1 MEKAR
6 ILIVEDEPIIAMEVK
21 NQIQSLGYE
30 VTSIVD
36 TGEKAIKK
44 AEADKPDLILMDIQI
59 KDKIDGIKA
68 ADIIH
73 TRFNIPVVFA
83 TAYTDEKYL
92 EKAKLTH
99 PYGYLIKPYQELD
112 LKVVLS
118 IALYVADLDRKRE
131 AAEEALKKAHNELE
145 KKIEE
150 RTAELRKH
158 YQAAEHS
165 GSVII
170 ITDFKGNIEYVNP
183 SFSIITGYSK
193 EEVIGKNP
201 RILKSNQHPPEFYKD
216 MWGVISNGNTWR
228 GEIVNKK
235 KNNELYWEY
244 TTISPILDTSSKII
258 NYVAV
263 NDDISDRKQLEN
275 DLIKAKNEAEL
286 ANKAKSEFLSNMS
299 HEIRTPMH
307 QILSFSQLG
316 VSKFDKVNSEKLL
329 HYFLKI
335 GAVGKQLMSLLDNIL
350 DLSKLESG
358 KVEYEMLKKD
368 LKQIIGNVSK
378 EFKTLINE
386 KGVVLEIAE
395 KDIPTAVICD
405 EFKIGQVIRNF
416 LSNAIKFSSKGE
428 KISVSLELAEL
439 DYGNFKTVSALLF
452 YVSDQG
458 IGIPDD
464 ELDSVFDKFVQSS
477 KTRTGAGGTGLG
489 LAICKEIIQ
498 AHNGKI
504 WAENNPEGGSTV
516 SFRLPYEQEMMID

>member
-350 DLSKLESG
+350 DLSNLDSG
-358 KVEYEMLKKD
+358 KMAYKF
-368 LKQIIGNVSK
+368 QNVNFKYLINSLIK
-378 EFKTLINE
+378 EFDSVKNK
-386 KGVVLEIAE
+386 KGVTLEISE
-395 KDIPTAVICD
+395 MMVSTEIVCD
-405 EFKIGQVIRNF
+405 EYKIRQVVYNL
-416 LSNAIKFSSKGE
+416 LSNAIKFTPKGK
-428 KISVSLELAEL
+428 KIYISIKQSQDEAPVP
-439 DYGNFKTVSALLF
+439 AL
-452 YVSDQG
+452 YIRVSDQG
-458 IGIPDD
+458 IGIPEA
-464 ELDSVFDKFVQSS
+464 ELITVFYKFIQSS
-477 KTRTGAGGTGLG
+477 KTKTGAGGTGLG
-489 LAICKEIIQ
+489 LAICKEIIE
-498 AHNGKI
+498 AHKGKI
-504 WAENNPEGGSTV
+504 WAENNPEGGATF
-516 SFRLPYEQEMMID
+516 SFMLPFEQEVK